1 MSETPQGQNT
11 AAPDQGQGTGPPD
24 IEYMPV
30 TRGEKVAAV
39 VGLVVLAALALVCI
53 DLATGGKLSSR
64 IGTVP
69 AASRTEGEGLDPEQA
84 CADC

>member
-1 MSETPQGQNT
+1 MSEPQQ
-11 AAPDQGQGTGPPD
+11 DQGQGQQAPADGGLGPPD
-24 IEYMPV
+24 LEQIPV

-39 VGLVVLAALALVCI
+39 VGLLVLAALALVCI

-64 IGTVP
+64 VGGVP
-69 AASRTEGEGLDPEQA
+69 ASSTTEGDGLEAP